1 MRRSNTQMFDPDD
14 PTTVYLY
21 LIYNTDAEVGDR
33 PNNDM
38 SNIKENQEQSRLST

>member
-14 PTTVYLY
+14 PTTVYRY
-21 LIYNTDAEVGDR
+21 LTYKTDAEVGER

-38 SNIKENQEQSRLST
+38 SNIKENQEESRRST